1 MTEKSYHPQ
10 RSGHADAVERA
21 GVLIALAAD
30 TEWPSGA
37 CPSLEDIAAW
47 HDQMLPAAEVSHVR
61 SHIARCPKCYAK
73 WSSLAD
79 AALAVSPRR
88 EIARRTTILEL
99 WAKVR
104 AASKSRVGM
113 AAAMSALVVA
123 LFAVIP
129 LRQATLESQIDASY
143 VQLAGLNI
151 GDDWAWRS
159 AVVSPEFKIRG
170 EADAD
175 YYAFRAGVRQGL
187 EQVVRKS
194 DYWQEVV
201 AALPP
206 HPLPC
211 QQDDQGCQDRSVQ
224 MRNAGRWAVLVHL
237 ACIGPEVKSEFWTT
251 QVQIAKRILKT
262 FATPDNASTMERAIV
277 RAVAEVQD
285 DHPRKRLCGASF
297 RLLGSALGGE

>member
-1 MTEKSYHPQ
+1 MTEKNYHPQ
-10 RSGHADAVERA
+10 RPGSTDAVERT
-21 GVLIALAAD
+21 GVLIALAVD
-30 TEWPSGA
+30 TEMPSGA

-47 HDQMLPAAEVSHVR
+47 HDQMLPAADVSHVR
-61 SHIARCPKCYAK
+61 SHVARCPKCYAK
-73 WSSLAD
+73 WSGLAD
-79 AALAVSPRR
+79 AALAVLPRR
-88 EIARRTTILEL
+88 EIARRTTIFEL
-99 WAKVR
+99 WTKVR
-104 AASKSRVGM
+104 AASKSRAGM
-113 AAAMSALVVA
+113 AAAMSVLVVT

-129 LRQATLESQIDASY
+129 MRQVTLESQIDAGY
-143 VQLAGLNI
+143 IQLAGLNI

-159 AVVSPEFKIRG
+159 AMALPEFKIRG

-187 EQVVRKS
+187 EQLVRKS

-201 AALPP
+201 ASLPP

-211 QQDDQGCQDRSVQ
+211 RQDDQGCQDRSVQ

-237 ACIGPEVKSEFWTT
+237 ACIGPQVKSEFWTT
-251 QVQIAKRILKT
+251 QVQVAKRILKT
-262 FATPDNASTMERAIV
+262 FATPDNASKMERAIV